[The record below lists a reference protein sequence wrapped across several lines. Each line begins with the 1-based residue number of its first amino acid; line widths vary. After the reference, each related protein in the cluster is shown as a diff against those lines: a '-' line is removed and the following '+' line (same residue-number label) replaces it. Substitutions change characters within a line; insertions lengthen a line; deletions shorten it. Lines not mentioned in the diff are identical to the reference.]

1 MSPFYFGPYPEFRK
15 DASLSILDQN
25 DQTEKTSIDIELAA
39 TYKAQMLGLMHRQSM
54 EEHQGM
60 LFIMEENEIQSF
72 WMLNTYIHLDI
83 IFIDE
88 NKKIISIQ
96 EGVPESLRQV
106 TSPGPAKYVLEVNKN
121 LCVKNGIRSGDLVIW

>member
-15 DASLSILDQN
+15 DATLSILDQN
-25 DQTEKTSIDIELAA
+25 DEIEKASIDIELAIS
-39 TYKAQMLGLMHRQSM
+39 YEAQMLGLMHRQSM
-54 EEHQGM
+54 EESQGM
-60 LFIMEENEIQSF
+60 LFIMDENEIQSF

-83 IFIDE
+83 VFIDE

-106 TSPGPAKYVLEVNKN
+106 ISPSPAKYVLEVNKGVC
-121 LCVKNGIRSGDLVIW
+121 LQKGISIGDLIMF